1 MPRLAI
7 EAQGVV
13 QGVGMRPFVHRLA
26 AHHRLVGWV
35 RNSPG
40 AVRIEVQGDRE
51 SLRSFVRTLEADC
64 PPPAEVHRTEVR
76 EIDEREET
84 SFRILDSAGGLDV
97 GPSLPADL
105 AVCAECAAET
115 DTPGSRRYRYPFT
128 NCARC
133 GPRFTIVLSLPYDR
147 ERTSMS
153 GFTMCADC
161 AAEYHCPSDR
171 RFHAQPIA
179 CPACG
184 PRLSLLS
191 ADGVSIARGDEA
203 LCQAALAV
211 RSGQVLALKGIGG
224 FQLVVDATNG
234 KAVARLRTRKR
245 REEKP
250 LAVMFPSL
258 VAVRRSC
265 KLSADEEQALASPAA
280 PIVLLRRNGDGV
292 ADEVAPDNPRIGAM
306 LPYSPL
312 HRLLLG
318 EVARPIVCT
327 SGNLSDEPMC
337 VTEDE
342 ALHRLRGVADLFL
355 VHDRPVARPADD
367 SVARVGPEGL
377 TLLRR
382 ARGWAPLPVR
392 LSEPTPLVLA
402 LGAHLKSTVALA
414 IRGEIVVSQHLGDLH
429 TAEGVTRMARTA
441 RELLRFYDVRPELV
455 ACDLHPDY
463 ASSRLAEELASA
475 HGVPLARVQHHHA
488 HVASCMAEHGLRGA
502 ALGVAWDGSGLGE
515 DGTLWGGEFLRCEG
529 SRARRIAHLR
539 TFPLPG
545 GERAMREPARAALG
559 LLHELTGGNADA
571 YGSAWS
577 DRSQRASLER

>member
-13 QGVGMRPFVHRLA
+13 QGVGMRPFVHRVA
-26 AHHRLVGWV
+26 ARHRLVGWV

-51 SLRSFVRTLEADC
+51 SLRSFVRTLEQEC
-64 PPPAEVHRTEVR
+64 PSPAVVRRIEVR
-76 EIDEREET
+76 EIEEREEA
-84 SFRILDSAGGLDV
+84 SFQILDSAGGLYA
-97 GPSLPADL
+97 GPGLPADL
-105 AVCAECAAET
+105 AVCAECAVEM

-133 GPRFTIVLSLPYDR
+133 GPRFTIVESLPYDR
-147 ERTSMS
+147 ERTSMR
-153 GFTMCADC
+153 GFAMCADC

-191 ADGVSIARGDEA
+191 ADGLVIARGDQA
-203 LCQAALAV
+203 LRRAALAV

-224 FQLVVDATNG
+224 FQLVVDATSG
-234 KAVARLRTRKR
+234 DAVARLRARKH
-245 REEKP
+245 REAKP
-250 LAVMFPSL
+250 LAVMFPSPE
-258 VAVRRSC
+258 AVRRSC
-265 KLSADEEQALASPAA
+265 KLSADEERALASPAA
-280 PIVLLRRNGDGV
+280 PIVLLRRDGDGV

-306 LPYSPL
+306 LPCSPL

-342 ALHRLRGVADLFL
+342 ALHRLGGVADVFL

-367 SVARVGPEGL
+367 SVATVGPQGL

-414 IRGEIVVSQHLGDLH
+414 IRGEVVVSQHLGDLH
-429 TAEGVTRMARTA
+429 TAEGATRMARTA

-463 ASSRLAEELASA
+463 PSSRLAEEIASA

-488 HVASCMAEHGLRGA
+488 HVAACIAEHGLRGA

-559 LLHELTGGNADA
+559 LLHEMTGGDAEA

-577 DRSQRASLER
+577 DRSARGSLER